1 MANAENSFR
10 ERSPKLLV
18 IGDFFSPTM
27 QPLRRCVEKLVEAGA
42 DACFVP
48 TLPQTVPQTV
58 GESGGHGSYPD
69 FVVVCQHWPDEYTD
83 RDVRRLIGLFPLAR
97 VSCCYGPWCASDGRS
112 RDIWPLSVRVPV
124 ELAAERIRRELDV
137 LAGRR
142 RPLPLT
148 ASRDEVFLFDA
159 AL

>member
-1 MANAENSFR
+1 MANAETLLP

-27 QPLRRCVEKLVEAGA
+27 QPVRRCVEYLVEAGA
-42 DACFVP
+42 DARFVP
-48 TLPQTVPQTV
+48 TVPQNMV
-58 GESGGHGSYPD
+58 ESGGDGSFPD
-69 FVVVCQHWPDEYTD
+69 LVVVCQHWPDEYTD

-112 RDIWPLSVRVPV
+112 RDIWPLSLRVPV
-124 ELAAERIRRELDV
+124 ELAPERIRRELDV

>member
-1 MANAENSFR
+1 MANAENSLP

-18 IGDFFSPTM
+18 IGDFFSPIM
-27 QPLRRCVEKLVEAGA
+27 QPVRRCVESLVEAGA
-42 DACFVP
+42 DARFVP
-48 TLPQTVPQTV
+48 GVPQA
-58 GESGGHGSYPD
+58 GADSDGGGWFPD
-69 FVVVCQHWPDEYTD
+69 LVVVCQHWPDEYTD
-83 RDVRRLIGLFPLAR
+83 GQVRRLIGFFPLAR

-112 RDIWPLSVRVPV
+112 RDIWPLAVRVPV
-124 ELAAERIRRELDV
+124 DSAAERIRRELDV
-137 LAGRR
+137 VAGRR

>member
-1 MANAENSFR
+1 
-10 ERSPKLLV
+10 
-18 IGDFFSPTM
+18 M
-27 QPLRRCVEKLVEAGA
+27 QPVRRCIENLVEAGA
-42 DACFVP
+42 DARFVP
-48 TLPQTVPQTV
+48 GVPQAGADSD
-58 GESGGHGSYPD
+58 GEGWFPD
-69 FVVVCQHWPDEYTD
+69 LVIVCQHWPDEFTD
-83 RDVRRLIGLFPLAR
+83 RQVRRLIGLFPLAR

-112 RDIWPLSVRVPV
+112 REIWPLSVRVPV

-148 ASRDEVFLFDA
+148 ASRDEVFLFDS